1 MGRMHRMGSNTIQLR
16 LAQVQDAQAMAQMS
30 RDLIETGLGWTYDA
44 PKIARLIGH
53 AETLALVACDRLGL
67 AGFAILQFGDDRAHL
82 VLLAVQARCQRQGVA
97 RQLLSWQLDSA
108 RTAGIAEL
116 SLELRAGNAGARAF
130 YRAMGFSDAGLLPG
144 YYRNREPALRMV
156 RVLRSQAEPAA
167 AWQAPTLRRP

>member
-1 MGRMHRMGSNTIQLR
+1 MTSGPTWCYWQCKRAAS
-16 LAQVQDAQAMAQMS
+16 
-30 RDLIETGLGWTYDA
+30 
-44 PKIARLIGH
+44 
-53 AETLALVACDRLGL
+53 
-67 AGFAILQFGDDRAHL
+67 DRAW
-82 VLLAVQARCQRQGVA
+82 RGDCW
-97 RQLLSWQLDSA
+97 SWLLDSA

-156 RVLRSQAEPAA
+156 RVLRISSEPAQ